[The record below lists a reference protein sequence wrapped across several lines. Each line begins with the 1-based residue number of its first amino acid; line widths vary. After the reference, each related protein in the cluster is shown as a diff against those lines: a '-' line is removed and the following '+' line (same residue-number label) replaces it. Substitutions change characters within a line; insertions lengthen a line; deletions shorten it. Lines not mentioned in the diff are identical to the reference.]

1 MRIQSLVG
9 NIRKDGSFKMKK
21 RLHWVKRRWNAHCT
35 FWEHPFS
42 LSTISRT
49 MKTWHRE
56 KFSEPNL
63 ALFSGVTVIDL
74 LLSPPG
80 GDSRKWVKAMFLEKG
95 GLCQTKLLNKRRG
108 GEGQSAAFLSLWN
121 SHHSASRRTW
131 LCCTNSSLRGYVD
144 MWAEACFPSILGVH
158 RRKGE
163 YVSLLNAIRGPH
175 SMSGDPRRNLSI
187 LGVTA
192 SMRVYFHW

>member
-35 FWEHPFS
+35 FWEHPF

-95 GLCQTKLLNKRRG
+95 GLCQTKLLNKGRG
-108 GEGQSAAFLSLWN
+108 GGGSI
-121 SHHSASRRTW
+121 
-131 LCCTNSSLRGYVD
+131 SSVFIPVK
-144 MWAEACFPSILGVH
+144 FPSFCLQTNMTVLHKQQFKRICGHVG
-158 RRKGE
+158 R
-163 YVSLLNAIRGPH
+163 SLFP
-175 SMSGDPRRNLSI
+175 
-187 LGVTA
+187 
-192 SMRVYFHW
+192 FHTGSSSEEGWICFST